1 MAILVDEN
9 TRVLVQGITGREAA
23 TFTKGMIDY
32 GTRVVAG
39 VTPGKGGQE
48 VHGVPVFNTVRKA
61 VDAANPNIA
70 VVSVPPAFTKD
81 AVLEAIDAEI
91 KLVNVFTERVPR
103 GDVVQMIHFAQR
115 HGARIV
121 GPNSLGIVS
130 PGQGKV
136 GAIGGPVDETHLAYT
151 PGPVA
156 VLSRSGGM
164 CTETCSLLTVNGIGQ
179 STAINIGGDP
189 ILGSSFVDLLP
200 LLEQDDQTKVVVLF
214 CEPGTVQEET
224 VARFVKE
231 TGFSKPIVAFV
242 AGGFVDDMPGTR
254 FGHAAVIV
262 HGDSGSVRGKQRA
275 MREAGITVV
284 DFHSEIVTAVREHLD
299 RMGV

>member
-9 TRVLVQGITGREAA
+9 TSVLVQGITGREAA
-23 TFTKGMIDY
+23 TFIRGMIDY

-48 VHGVPVFNTVRKA
+48 VCGVPVFNTVRKA
-61 VDAANPNIA
+61 VRAANANTA
-70 VVSVPPAFTKD
+70 VVSVPPAYAKD
-81 AVLEAIDAEI
+81 AVLESIDAGI
-91 KLVNVFTERVPR
+91 KLVNVLTERVPR
-103 GDVVQMIHFAQR
+103 GDVVEMIHFAQR
-115 HGARIV
+115 RGARIV

-130 PGQGKV
+130 PGKGKV
-136 GAIGGPVDETHLAYT
+136 GPIGGPVDETNLAYM

-200 LLEQDDQTKVVVLF
+200 LLEQDDQTTVIVLF

-224 VARFVKE
+224 MARFVRE
-231 TGFSKPIVAFV
+231 TRYSKPIVAFV
-242 AGGFVDDMPGTR
+242 TGGFVDAMPGTR

-262 HGDSGSVRGKQRA
+262 HGDVGTVKGKKLA
-275 MREAGITVV
+275 MTEAGIIVV
-284 DFHSEIVTAVREHLD
+284 DFHSEVVDAVQTLVD
-299 RMGV
+299 QAGA